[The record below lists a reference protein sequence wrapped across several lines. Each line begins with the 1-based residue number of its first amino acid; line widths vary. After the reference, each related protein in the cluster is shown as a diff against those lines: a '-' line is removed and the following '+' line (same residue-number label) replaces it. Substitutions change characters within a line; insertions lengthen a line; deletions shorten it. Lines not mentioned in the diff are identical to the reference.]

1 MVQNNEIKDS
11 VLFGSRALALLCKKY
26 LDFDYPITL
35 NTDWDFCGITEKRP
49 NVNVPS
55 HYIYLYSKHEP
66 LAREARKMVSQ
77 YGLYEEIDGQK
88 VCEPRLLF
96 LSWLTR
102 IALGFSPKIIC
113 DIHKFILIR
122 EILKVKHQWG
132 HFQRRINTIVK
143 KYDLC
148 FDQTDWYLNQI
159 GHFAKTDIILVGQ
172 CAYKLYCLATHEQ
185 HVPIEDLTIF
195 TTSDN
200 QYSNSRCGGSIVKT
214 WAVENPRYILQRRIK
229 ILDPYYHLDAYKQL
243 LTEAQ
248 FNHLK
253 KLISHVEIVE
263 RNCNKE

>member
-1 MVQNNEIKDS
+1 MQNNSLKEY
-11 VLFGSRALALLCKKY
+11 VLFGSRALALLCKHY
-26 LDFDYPITL
+26 LNIEYPL
-35 NTDWDFCGITEKRP
+35 SEFTDWDFVGISPDRP
-49 NVNVPS
+49 NIPISS
-55 HYIYLYSKHEP
+55 HYINILTEKEP
-66 LAREARKMVSQ
+66 LHVEAKKLINR
-77 YGLYEEIDGQK
+77 YGLYEEIDGWK

-148 FDQTDWYLNQI
+148 FDHTDWYLNQM